1 MVSFPETAE
10 YIVVLHVLMGIYGQ
24 APSGA
29 DNCRKVNVEITMMAV
44 EQEGSTEVGVSP
56 RDAAN
61 FPTAAPLAAE
71 ILRGLAA
78 VVGEG
83 YLLTD
88 IAERA
93 LHAYDATIHRF
104 LPDAVVRP
112 ANLPQ
117 VAAVLRLCQ
126 QTGVTVVPRGS
137 ATGLSGGALPVQGG
151 VVLDLTRINRI
162 REINVHDMYAIVETG
177 VTVEHFSRA
186 VAEHGL
192 FFPPDPSAARAS
204 TMGGGL
210 AENAG
215 GPHAFKYGV
224 FRDYTL
230 GLTAVKMDGT
240 VVRTG
245 GKTVKN
251 VSGYD
256 LTRLL
261 VGSEGTL
268 AVIVEATMR
277 LIAQPKARRTLLMV
291 YDRLDDAAQTVS
303 EIIAAGMQPAALEF
317 IDDASIRVVEQY
329 LHLGLPLDAEALLL
343 VEVDGANTE
352 VAEQTEQVQQLCRKY
367 GARSVTVAASEAEA
381 AQLWKARKSIAS
393 AVARIK
399 PSKVSEDA
407 TVPRSQ
413 IPAMVRRLKE
423 IARSYQ
429 VDLVIFGH
437 AGDGNL
443 HPNIMCDESDPQE
456 MERVWQAVAEIFAV
470 TLELGGTLTG
480 EHGVGTMKAPFMRW
494 EHGEAGLA
502 VMRAIKS
509 AWDPDHLLNP
519 GKIFPEEAP
528 PWPIALDPWERRIT
542 GKET

>member
-1 MVSFPETAE
+1 MTPEVVQGLTA
-10 YIVVLHVLMGIYGQ
+10 L
-24 APSGA
+24 
-29 DNCRKVNVEITMMAV
+29 
-44 EQEGSTEVGVSP
+44 
-56 RDAAN
+56 
-61 FPTAAPLAAE
+61 
-71 ILRGLAA
+71 
-78 VVGEG
+78 VGES

-88 IAERA
+88 VAERA

-112 ANLPQ
+112 ANLQQ

-126 QTGVTVVPRGS
+126 QARVTVVPRGS
-137 ATGLSGGALPVQGG
+137 ATGLSGGALPVRGG
-151 VVLDLTRINRI
+151 LVLDLTRINRI
-162 REINVHDMYAIVETG
+162 PEINVNDLYAVVQAG
-177 VTVEHFSRA
+177 VTVENFSRA

-204 TMGGGL
+204 TIGGGV

-240 VVRTG
+240 IVHTG

-268 AVIVEATMR
+268 AVIVEATLR
-277 LIAQPKARRTLLMV
+277 LIAQPKARRTMLMV
-291 YDRLDDAAQTVS
+291 YDRLDDAAETVS
-303 EIIAAGMQPAALEF
+303 QVIAAGMQPAALEF
-317 IDDASIRVVEQY
+317 IDDASIRVVEQF
-329 LHLGLPLDAEALLL
+329 LHLGLPLDAQALLL
-343 VEVDGANTE
+343 IEVDGSEGE
-352 VAEQTEQVQQLCRKY
+352 VSEQTERVQRLCRQH
-367 GARSVTVAASEAEA
+367 GARSVTVAGSEAEA

-399 PSKVSEDA
+399 PSKVAEDA

-413 IPAMVRRLKE
+413 IPTMVRRLKE
-423 IARSYQ
+423 IARTYQ

-443 HPNIMCDESDPQE
+443 HPNIMCDERDPHE

-480 EHGVGTMKAPFMRW
+480 EHGVGTMKAPFMAW
-494 EHGEAGLA
+494 EHGEEGLA

-519 GKIFPEEAP
+519 GKIFPETAP
-528 PWPIALDPWERRIT
+528 PWPVALDPWERRIA
-542 GKET
+542 GKEP